1 MTYLTATKSSIK
13 AKYIVTLKELYP
25 FYSEGSKPL
34 ELANLA
40 ADKALAGKMKL
51 KGAAWHQA
59 LLVHGIDPKRVT
71 LKALAE
77 LPA

>member
-13 AKYIVTLKELYP
+13 AKYIATLKELYP
-25 FYSEGSKPL
+25 FYLEGSRPL

-51 KGAAWHQA
+51 EGAAWTQA
-59 LLVHGIDPKRVT
+59 LLLHGIDAKRVT